1 MISVPQTANF
11 GFCRILANTKDDG
24 FLSLVC
30 CRGVVGIYFLE
41 EREAGITSFSIIYYY
56 LTAVVVYNW
65 AGGEGGGEVKVI
77 VIFWALKIIQKK
89 LTKFTKILIYIKTLC
104 IIFCVK
110 MCQYFNDIFSSRN
123 ESIFFGLGNSHILVW
138 GY

>member
-1 MISVPQTANF
+1 MPQTANF
-11 GFCRILANTKDDG
+11 GFCRILANTKDNG

-41 EREAGITSFSIIYYY
+41 EREAGITSFSIIYHY
-56 LTAVVVYNW
+56 LTVVVVYKW
-65 AGGEGGGEVKVI
+65 AGGGGGGEVKVI
-77 VIFWALKIIQKK
+77 GIFWALKIMQKK

-104 IIFCVK
+104 IIFFFK
-110 MCQYFNDIFSSRN
+110 ICQYFNDIFSSRN

>member
-11 GFCRILANTKDDG
+11 GFCRILVNTKDDG

-56 LTAVVVYNW
+56 LTVVVVCNW
-65 AGGEGGGEVKVI
+65 AGGGGGGEVKVI
-77 VIFWALKIIQKK
+77 GIFWALKIIQKK

-104 IIFCVK
+104 IILCITLLSKCVNIS
-110 MCQYFNDIFSSRN
+110 MIYFPHEMNQYFS
-123 ESIFFGLGNSHILVW
+123 V
-138 GY
+138 